1 MKEEN
6 KETIFEKSVEGIAW
20 IQIFL
25 SPVIV
30 GAVISA
36 VIYFYNP
43 NNLTMIIAIVIMAI
57 TVFIGAKLASSI
69 KKDTGT
75 VNFLSNTSSTKDL
88 DETINKDKK

>member
-6 KETIFEKSVEGIAW
+6 KETVFEKGVEGIGW

-36 VIYFYNP
+36 VIYFSNP

-57 TVFIGAKLASSI
+57 AVFIGVKLASSI
-69 KKDTGT
+69 KKNSGT

-88 DETINKDKK
+88 DETINKNKK